1 MGSFKKQG
9 SGIYQYAQPEAQ
21 AELGHIAE
29 NQDDRKSSSSGD
41 QDRAASFKDIN
52 KIEIPDKIDHVEEHG
67 ISGFEDLGR

>member
-41 QDRAASFKDIN
+41 
-52 KIEIPDKIDHVEEHG
+52 
-67 ISGFEDLGR
+67 